1 MNRPALV
8 VRSFSEG
15 DPIIFTSYKNWLKS
29 KSYSEATIRNYLA
42 DLKKYFLFSSSVRVD
57 RCVDPSLCEHTDSP
71 LQISDKIFDQDNLS
85 SYFQNINQ
93 DSNYKRFLASLS
105 KFFQFALDQHLIS
118 ENPFPRA
125 LKSTGEPL
133 PPPIEDIIKQYQ
145 QQLEVKKFSIST
157 IRNYINDIHQFI
169 NWAQNESRPVKGDVT
184 K

>member
-1 MNRPALV
+1 MTA
-8 VRSFSEG
+8 
-15 DPIIFTSYKNWLKS
+15 PIIVSYQNWLKS

-42 DLKKYFLFSSSVRVD
+42 DLKKYFLFTNSNVD
-57 RCVDPSLCEHTDSP
+57 QVT
-71 LQISDKIFDQDNLS
+71 DKIFDQDNLS

-118 ENPFPRA
+118 VNPFSKA
-125 LKSTGEPL
+125 LKVEPEIDL
-133 PPPIEDIIKQYQ
+133 EDVIKLYQ
-145 QQLEVKKFSIST
+145 QQLETKNFSLST

-169 NWAQNESRPVKGDVT
+169 NWAQNESRPVKEDVT